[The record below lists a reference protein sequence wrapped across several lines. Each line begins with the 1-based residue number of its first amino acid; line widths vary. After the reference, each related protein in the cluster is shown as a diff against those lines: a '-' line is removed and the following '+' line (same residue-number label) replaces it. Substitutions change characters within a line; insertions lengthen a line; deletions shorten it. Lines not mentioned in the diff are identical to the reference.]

1 MTTIKGLINMK
12 KSYTELTIRTRD
24 EEMSREILTLCNDYG
39 TLDTVTINRKHYR
52 IDLQDYED
60 EIITGKEMLLKVKEC
75 NMPIIPL

>member
-24 EEMSREILTLCNDYG
+24 EEMSRDILILCDEYG
-39 TLDTVTINRKHYR
+39 ALDAVTINRKHYR

-60 EIITGKEMLLKVKEC
+60 EILTGKEMLLVVKEYD
-75 NMPIIPL
+75 MPIIPL